1 LNLHVNNISFYIV
14 VVSDRVYSGL
24 AIDESG
30 ELASKIIVD
39 KGYVVRGKTVIPN
52 NPREIVKILRSV
64 MDVDVILFIGGT
76 GLSPRDI
83 TIDSLEAFAWR
94 KIPGFGELFR
104 LKSFETIGY
113 RGLLSR
119 AEAYVLVDGRIV
131 VGIPGSVDA
140 VKLALEI
147 LLGLIDHALKEIRR
161 FEHEHVL

>member
-1 LNLHVNNISFYIV
+1 LNSLGNDISFYII
-14 VVSDRVYSGL
+14 VVSDRVYNGL
-24 AIDESG
+24 AVDESG
-30 ELASKIIVD
+30 EMASRIIMD

-52 NPREIVKILRSV
+52 NPREIVRILRSM

-76 GLSPRDI
+76 GLSPRDL

-119 AEAYVLVDGRIV
+119 AEAYVLVDGRVV

-147 LLGLIDHALKEIRR
+147 LLGMIEHALKEIHR